1 MMKTTIC
8 WARNGRRL
16 RLGPTTSSFL
26 VTTVRLRWSLSPFA
40 FAALARDSHFYHIF
54 TTSHDFTSWERCIM
68 ITDNKKWLICLV
80 LSRDLLLF
88 EGYHN
93 LIKTW

>member
-1 MMKTTIC
+1 
-8 WARNGRRL
+8 
-16 RLGPTTSSFL
+16 
-26 VTTVRLRWSLSPFA
+26 
-40 FAALARDSHFYHIF
+40 
-54 TTSHDFTSWERCIM
+54 M